1 MHVIYH
7 APGERQTKTANTGT
21 VDIYQLA
28 ERGQKQQQQQL
39 LLMMQLPCLVQQDVQ
54 RALPLASNERN
65 LLPFLAISFSLFRAL
80 SCTT

>member
-7 APGERQTKTANTGT
+7 APGERQTETANTGT

-28 ERGQKQQQQQL
+28 TTAAAAVDDAVA
-39 LLMMQLPCLVQQDVQ
+39 MPCATGRATCTSSGLQ
-54 RALPLASNERN
+54 RAKPSLFSPSL
-65 LLPFLAISFSLFRAL
+65 SFSPFQAL